1 MVLTCN
7 IGFATDDM
15 EISFSGNI
23 TSAGA
28 EGMEQTVDE
37 IDSNKNK
44 RAELSLSGSIVVTS
58 VVFTCVLTISE
69 RNFEDARNIT
79 LTVYSEYIM
88 YLLVVFRN

>member
-37 IDSNKNK
+37 IDSNKNIFMTK
-44 RAELSLSGSIVVTS
+44 
-58 VVFTCVLTISE
+58 
-69 RNFEDARNIT
+69 
-79 LTVYSEYIM
+79 
-88 YLLVVFRN
+88 